1 MTWWFIILGVS
12 TLVIVFVAIALYV
25 RIRGH
30 MIGSDAARRQ
40 ALNQVDSERHVDKH

>member
-1 MTWWFIILGVS
+1 MTWWFIILGIS

-30 MIGSDAARRQ
+30 MIASPTRRH
-40 ALNQVDSERHVDKH
+40 ALDETEQERRAD